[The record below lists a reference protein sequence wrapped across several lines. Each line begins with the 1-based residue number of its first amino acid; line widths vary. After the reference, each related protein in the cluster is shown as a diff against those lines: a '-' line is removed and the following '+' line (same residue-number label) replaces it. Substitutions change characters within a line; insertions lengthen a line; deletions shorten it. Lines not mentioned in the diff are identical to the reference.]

1 MTDETETTNSTAAGA
16 DKLAEI
22 FAYQAAIESAWRWFR
37 RSKKPRIIL
46 SEIVERVQAKCPS
59 ASPERIKSE
68 IEHRMSRT
76 RHRG

>member
-1 MTDETETTNSTAAGA
+1 MTDEMETTNSTAVGA

-46 SEIVERVQAKCPS
+46 SEIVERVQAKM
-59 ASPERIKSE
+59 PERQPGANQK
-68 IEHRMSRT
+68 RD
-76 RHRG
+76 